1 MWVAEP
7 EAELRLP
14 FSVFWYPVLLYFI
27 QHGLSW
33 KLHVHEPARP
43 DLALLETSDEI
54 TAGGDIAMNIA
65 VMGKSGEI
73 FLPNKNGK
81 LAKA

>member
-1 MWVAEP
+1 M
-7 EAELRLP
+7 
-14 FSVFWYPVLLYFI
+14 
-27 QHGLSW
+27 
-33 KLHVHEPARP
+33 HEPARP
-43 DLALLETSDEI
+43 DLALPETSDEI

>member
-1 MWVAEP
+1 MCRNQP
-7 EAELRLP
+7 GLTLLCLR
-14 FSVFWYPVLLYFI
+14 
-27 QHGLSW
+27 
-33 KLHVHEPARP
+33 R
-43 DLALLETSDEI
+43 DEI
-54 TAGGDIAMNIA
+54 AAGGDIAMNIA